1 MIDDD
6 RSTDDYQQQRLACVS
21 RIASRVRWI
30 ESSRM
35 DRVESVGSSRVESR
49 ICVHALVQRWTYRSS
64 LVARGK
70 KKVTKTSCLFRH
82 VPDTVTLSNITVGYV
97 SYS

>member
-21 RIASRVRWI
+21 RTASRVVRWI
-30 ESSRM
+30 GSSRM

-49 ICVHALVQRWTYRSS
+49 ICMHASVHEDILQTFLQDEHTCPRASHT
-64 LVARGK
+64 
-70 KKVTKTSCLFRH
+70 
-82 VPDTVTLSNITVGYV
+82 P
-97 SYS
+97 SY